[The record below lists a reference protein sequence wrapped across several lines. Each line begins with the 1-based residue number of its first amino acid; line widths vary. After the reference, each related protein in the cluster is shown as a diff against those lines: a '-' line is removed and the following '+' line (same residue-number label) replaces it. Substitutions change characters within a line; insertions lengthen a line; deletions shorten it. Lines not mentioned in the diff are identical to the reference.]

1 MQHLLTCAPVYSHKA
16 SERPSIPRN
25 LLDRDKST
33 VDPSSEAV
41 KLIDFLARRRQG
53 HYNLFTQVVKLFVW

>member
-1 MQHLLTCAPVYSHKA
+1 MQHLLTCAPDYSHKT
-16 SERPSIPRN
+16 SERPSIPRSH
-25 LLDRDKST
+25 LDRDKST
-33 VDPSSEAV
+33 MDPSSQAI